1 MKMHSYVPG
10 QCKHTRISQERDKER
25 LRQMGYLPE
34 ETKPESVK
42 DFDSVISLKNEKNQ
56 TQKIFQPCI
65 FEVKQKCIQKGDTDY
80 DLEPSILKYN
90 SLDDYDRFYLQ
101 TQNISNLRGC
111 FEKDGY
117 MGQIHLNTFN
127 LNIKSLVSNFS
138 YQKNFKLS

>member
-1 MKMHSYVPG
+1 M
-10 QCKHTRISQERDKER
+10 
-25 LRQMGYLPE
+25 
-34 ETKPESVK
+34 
-42 DFDSVISLKNEKNQ
+42 
-56 TQKIFQPCI
+56 
-65 FEVKQKCIQKGDTDY
+65 KQKCIQKGDTDY

-111 FEKDGY
+111 FEKDGF